1 MRCIKCTGKAVIE
14 LPRHSSA
21 FCKPHFLDYFT
32 NQIKRAILR
41 HEMFSRDD
49 RILVAVSGG
58 KDSLTLWHVLS
69 RLGYSTAGLHI
80 HLGIGAYSDTSYHKS
95 ARFAHDHGLELVA
108 VNLHERYG
116 LGVPEISSTVRRV
129 PCSACGLSKRYILN
143 KEAFDR
149 GFTVIATGHNL
160 DDEAATLLG
169 NILHWQI
176 EPLTRQSPVLAS
188 KGKKLV
194 KRVKPL
200 FTITERESAAYAL
213 LCNIDFIEEECPN
226 AYRAKSLLYKD
237 VLDRI
242 EAESPGTKQR
252 FLTHFLDKARSHF
265 KNGVDAVVLKECAM
279 CGETTTAEIC
289 AFCRLWQQAREVKEG
304 RVAERSTKAGR

>member
-1 MRCIKCTGKAVIE
+1 MRCIKCAEKAVIE

-21 FCKPHFLDYFT
+21 FCKPHFLEYFT
-32 NQIKRAILR
+32 NQVKRAVR
-41 HEMFSRDD
+41 RNEMFTHQD

-69 RLGYSTAGLHI
+69 RMGYLTAGLHI
-80 HLGIGAYSDTSYHKS
+80 HLGIGAYSDASYEKT
-95 ARFAHDHGLELVA
+95 ARFALHHGLDLVT

-116 LGVPEISSTVRRV
+116 LGVPEVSKKLRRV

-143 KEAFDR
+143 REAFER

-188 KGKKLV
+188 NGKRLV

-200 FTITERESAAYAL
+200 YTITERESAAYAL
-213 LCNIDFIEEECPN
+213 LCGIDFIEEECPN
-226 AYRAKSLLYKD
+226 AHRAKSLLYKD

-242 EAESPGTKQR
+242 EVGSPGTKQR
-252 FLTHFLDKARSHF
+252 FLTDFFDKAKGHLRH
-265 KNGVDAVVLKECAM
+265 GVDAVALRECAM
-279 CGETTTAEIC
+279 CGDTTTAEIC
-289 AFCRLWQQAREVKEG
+289 AFCRLWQQAREITSKG
-304 RVAERSTKAGR
+304 RTTERNRI